1 MTNNIATAVIETL
14 PTGVT
19 AIYRT
24 DLPGGDSIT
33 RLTKM
38 QEIVGGYVESLD
50 LTHPGTGSIATMW
63 MNEDGKGEGL
73 PVNDWA
79 NVVAIVGG
87 WAGAFAGDY
96 IVGTVFLTGF
106 DPETGATLD
115 LPEEWVELLAA
126 LA

>member
-1 MTNNIATAVIETL
+1 MTKNIATAVIETL

-33 RLTKM
+33 RLSKM
-38 QEIVGGYVESLD
+38 QEIVGGYVETLD
-50 LTHPGTGSIATMW
+50 LQHPETGTIATMW
-63 MNEDGKGEGL
+63 MNEEGKMEGL
-73 PVNDWA
+73 PANEWA

-87 WAGAFAGDY
+87 WRGPVMGDV

-115 LPEEWVELLAA
+115 LPDEWVELLAR